1 MIDIRNVAT
10 TGFDRAIIAMR
21 RDHGGREVSD
31 SEWIADAD
39 DGLCLFEIG
48 EADRAECL
56 HMIKRG
62 DYDFLKY
69 VAIWAHVEAPAE
81 WWAVYGGYFIA
92 QGDVVRKGA
101 NVTRSIMTTYA
112 NMRNLIETAHENAT
126 GSPEEWKAWTALRDA
141 VEKGLPESW
150 ALLDGLEV

>member
-10 TGFDRAIIAMR
+10 SGFDRAIIAMR
-21 RDHGGREVSD
+21 RDHGGREASD

-69 VAIWAHVEAPAE
+69 VAIWAHIEAPAE

-92 QGDVVRKGA
+92 RGHVMREDRNK
-101 NVTRSIMTTYA
+101 TCSIMTTYA
-112 NMRNLIETAHENAT
+112 NMRNLIETAHHIAVYDAK
-126 GSPEEWKAWTALRDA
+126 SWKAWVELRNA
-141 VEKGLPESW
+141 VEGLPESW
-150 ALLDGLEV
+150 ALLGELEV